1 MSEEEI
7 KKKKEWFERSFE
19 KIKSDGGYFVYVQ
32 VASAS
37 IPTTS
42 YEFRGDDKTVFLF
55 SKDALGNDTL
65 VAIVY
70 NIMDIEDV
78 Y

>member
-42 YEFRGDDKTVFLF
+42 YESRGDDKIVFLY
-55 SKDALGNDTL
+55 SEGKL

-70 NIMDIEDV
+70 NIMDIEEV
-78 Y
+78 S

>member
-1 MSEEEI
+1 MNEKEL

-42 YEFRGDDKTVFLF
+42 YEYDDDKIVFLY
-55 SKDALGNDTL
+55 SKDALGNDKL

-70 NIMDIEDV
+70 NIMDIEEV
-78 Y
+78 S